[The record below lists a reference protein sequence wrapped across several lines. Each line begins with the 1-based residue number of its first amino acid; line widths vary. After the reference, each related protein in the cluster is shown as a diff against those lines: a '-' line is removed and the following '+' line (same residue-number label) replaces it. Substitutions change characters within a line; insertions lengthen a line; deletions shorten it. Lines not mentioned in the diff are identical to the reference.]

1 MSGRLLSP
9 RRYRGK
15 PVLASR
21 PVSRVRLVSMS
32 VALTSPSAS
41 SPVQPEPLRVM
52 LVDDSVVIR
61 GMISRWLSSEP
72 DIVVAASLRTG
83 LEAVNQVER
92 INPDIAILDIEMPE
106 PRRHFCVAAAARQEA

>member
-1 MSGRLLSP
+1 
-9 RRYRGK
+9 
-15 PVLASR
+15 
-21 PVSRVRLVSMS
+21 MS
-32 VALTSPSAS
+32 VELTSPSAP

-61 GMISRWLSSEP
+61 GMISSWLSSAP

-92 INPDIAILDIEMPE
+92 INSDIAILDIEMSELDGISSLPK
-106 PRRHFCVAAAARQEA
+106 RRGGGRGRGGGGAAARARRGAGSAGK